1 METIKCKACGSN
13 DIIIQD
19 DYCVCRYCGTK
30 SILDR
35 QAKLISEKKNSISQ
49 NKNAVNAISIL
60 NDEEDR
66 RVVEAIK
73 QAELNTSGEIKVHIE
88 NRCKG
93 NVEER
98 SLYVFDKL
106 KLHETKLRNGV
117 LIYLAV
123 RDHKFAILGDE
134 GINKVVGDGFWNDV
148 KDLMQA
154 HFKEGRFAEG
164 LEQGIQRCGEKLK
177 TYFPYQSDDI
187 NEIPDEISYE
197 IN

>member
-1 METIKCKACGSN
+1 MHP
-13 DIIIQD
+13 
-19 DYCVCRYCGTK
+19 
-30 SILDR
+30 
-35 QAKLISEKKNSISQ
+35 KKENMS
-49 NKNAVNAISIL
+49 NAINIL
-60 NDEEDR
+60 NHEEDR

-93 NVEER
+93 DVEER
-98 SLYVFDKL
+98 SLFVFDKL

-148 KDLMQA
+148 KDLMLS
-154 HFKEGRFAEG
+154 HFKEGRFADG
-164 LEQGIQRCGEKLK
+164 LEQGIMRCGEKLK

-187 NEIPDEISYE
+187 NEIPDDISYE
-197 IN
+197 NN

>member
-1 METIKCKACGSN
+1 MS
-13 DIIIQD
+13 
-19 DYCVCRYCGTK
+19 
-30 SILDR
+30 
-35 QAKLISEKKNSISQ
+35 
-49 NKNAVNAISIL
+49 NAITIL
-60 NDEEDR
+60 NRDEDH
-66 RVVEAIK
+66 RVVEAIR

-93 NVEER
+93 DVEER
-98 SLYVFDKL
+98 SLFVFDKL
-106 KLHETKLRNGV
+106 KLNETKLRNGV

-134 GINKVVGDGFWNDV
+134 GINNVVEDSFWNDV

-164 LEQGIQRCGEKLK
+164 LEAGIQRCGEKLK
-177 TYFPYQSDDI
+177 TFFPYQSDDV

-197 IN
+197 DN

>member
-1 METIKCKACGSN
+1 MS
-13 DIIIQD
+13 
-19 DYCVCRYCGTK
+19 
-30 SILDR
+30 
-35 QAKLISEKKNSISQ
+35 
-49 NKNAVNAISIL
+49 NAITIL
-60 NDEEDR
+60 NHEEDR

-93 NVEER
+93 DVEER
-98 SLYVFDKL
+98 SLFVFKKL
-106 KLHETKLRNGV
+106 KLNETQLRNGV

-123 RDHKFAILGDE
+123 KDHKFAILGDE
-134 GINKVVGDGFWNDV
+134 GINKVVEDGFWNDV
-148 KDLMQA
+148 KDLMQT

-177 TYFPYQSDDI
+177 AYFPYQSDDI

-197 IN
+197 DN

>member
-1 METIKCKACGSN
+1 MS
-13 DIIIQD
+13 
-19 DYCVCRYCGTK
+19 
-30 SILDR
+30 
-35 QAKLISEKKNSISQ
+35 
-49 NKNAVNAISIL
+49 NAISIL
-60 NDEEDR
+60 SHDEDR

-98 SLYVFDKL
+98 SLYVFNRL
-106 KLHETKLRNGV
+106 KINETQQHNGV

-123 RDHKFAILGDE
+123 KDHKFAILGDE
-134 GINKVVGDGFWNDV
+134 DINKVVGDGFWNDV
-148 KDLMQA
+148 KDLMLS

-164 LEQGIQRCGEKLK
+164 LEEGIVRCGEKLK

-187 NEIPDEISYE
+187 NEIPNDISYG
-197 IN
+197 NN